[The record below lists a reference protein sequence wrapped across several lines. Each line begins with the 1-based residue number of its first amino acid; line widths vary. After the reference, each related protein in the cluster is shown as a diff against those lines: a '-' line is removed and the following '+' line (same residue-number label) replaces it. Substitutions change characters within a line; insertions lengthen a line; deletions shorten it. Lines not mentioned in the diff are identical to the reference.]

1 MLHVLRNNL
10 KNVLLTKTLEPG
22 SESGHC
28 RHNWSWSEP
37 DVCPYFT
44 LLTLAN
50 IRRQVT
56 WSLVSR
62 WSVVDRDRDGVI
74 LCHLVQS
81 IWQFDIDPVSPALQ
95 MLTTQLSCHGRTQIR
110 KMSMQFVF
118 FFDRNISFN
127 GVHSCGKGLFET
139 RDVSLEKWSI
149 PAVFNVPGYGVIGEA
164 IWGSNKT

>member
-1 MLHVLRNNL
+1 MTQLQPLPWLSMLHVLRNNL

-22 SESGHC
+22 SESGHS

-62 WSVVDRDRDGVI
+62 WSVADRDRDGVI

-118 FFDRNISFN
+118 FFRQKYLIQWSSFMWKRLIWN
-127 GVHSCGKGLFET
+127 TWRVFRKMINTCGV
-139 RDVSLEKWSI
+139 
-149 PAVFNVPGYGVIGEA
+149 
-164 IWGSNKT
+164 